1 LAQYD
6 INLREY
12 WRILKK
18 RKAIVI
24 LTALILGTFSTAFAF
39 LRAPAPIYSSVCSI
53 RFERETT
60 VEGLYA
66 KTLSWGSGDDLETQ
80 MSVIQSY
87 PVFEKVAEKLRRI
100 PSRDI
105 GIKDHA
111 LKQNAIRIIEDLQS
125 KVTVER
131 ENFANIINILVTDR
145 DPLLTQRL
153 ANTIAL
159 TYKEMHSQQQM
170 KRTTEAL
177 KYIRDQLREVRQ
189 KLRESEEEFNRF
201 SQANQIISID
211 MQSENLLA
219 RAQELQNNIQKLGE
233 TRRGLTALSNRLDR
247 FIEKPEVADANFYS
261 PAAGKQYQ
269 AANDKVVE
277 LTLKRET
284 LLQDFTSRHPE
295 VIAADRRIAE
305 VARKMAMLLKIE
317 MKMAQTKEGDLNGQL
332 SQIEQKTNSLM
343 EKKLEYDRLKRK
355 VELYTNMTSLLEQKN
370 QEALIRKA
378 EKPEEVTIVKPA
390 LTPTSPI
397 NPPKTATTG
406 AMGVVIGLVLGLVA
420 AFIVE
425 TFDTSLGA
433 IEDVEET
440 LGSQV
445 LGVVPHADA
454 KELIETLE
462 KTLPQGKESS
472 SVMQTAYLVS
482 HSFPKSMISESFR
495 ALRTNIQFR
504 DAESQTRAI
513 ALTSASPQEGKTMV
527 SVNLAI
533 TMAQAGMKTLLVGSD
548 MRKPMLARA
557 FGVEITP
564 GLTDILLGN
573 YAWRD
578 TVKTITDL
586 IMGKM
591 SLDEVM
597 MTPGLDNLHLI
608 TAGSIPPNPAVLIES
623 KRLIEFVDEA
633 KEEYDLILFDSPP
646 ILSTA
651 DAAILG
657 SKMDGVLLVYRVG
670 SVSRGLLKR
679 ATTQLEQAK
688 CNFMGVVLN
697 GMRPE
702 ISPDFQDFKYYK
714 YYYSYS
720 EQDEKGRKGKG
731 WLGLLP
737 LFTGK
742 DRSRGKEGQ
751 TSPPDKKRRR
761 TRDREGTKYR
771 FLKISLLFIALA
783 FLAAGLLWQN
793 GIIDPLKLLGAEGPN
808 KGHIKKPDPG
818 KMDSFKKKQN
828 VPAVKATKTLPKPA
842 RQPEKEIP
850 APVLKPPRPAATTP
864 TEEKSESSVKLTKT
878 APGPTKGT
886 GGQGAKAPPAATAG
900 IPGEEKSPGEPVPVA
915 ETAPQPY
922 SLYLGSFKTLKRAET
937 AFRVQSRKGLAPY
950 WTRVKFKD
958 KGEWYRLFI
967 GHFKAPREAEAF
979 LLEHGLKDAKVKK
992 TAFGNLVGVYPS
1004 DSSALED
1011 QKHALKDHGFSP
1023 YILTGP
1029 GGNSRLMVGAYVTRE
1044 GAEYQRG
1051 LLQSKGLQSQIVD
1064 R

>member
-1 LAQYD
+1 MAQYD

-24 LTALILGTFSTAFAF
+24 LTALILGIFSTAFAF
-39 LRAPAPIYSSVCSI
+39 LRAPTPIYTSVCSI

-66 KTLSWGSGDDLETQ
+66 KTLSWSGGDDLETQ

-87 PVFEKVAEKLRRI
+87 PVFEMVAAKLKRI
-100 PSRDI
+100 PRKAV
-105 GIKDHA
+105 GVKDHA

-131 ENFANIINILVTDR
+131 ESFTNIINIIVTDR

-159 TYKEMHSQQQM
+159 TYKELHSQQQM

-177 KYIRDQLREVRQ
+177 KYIRDQLKEVRQ
-189 KLRESEEEFNRF
+189 KLRDAENEFNRF

-219 RAQELQNNIQKLGE
+219 RAQEIQKKIQELGE
-233 TRRGLTALSNRLDR
+233 KRRGLTALLARLES
-247 FIEKPEVADANFYS
+247 FIDKPEDAEANFYA
-261 PAAGKQYQ
+261 PEAGAQYQ
-269 AANDKVVE
+269 AANDKLVE

-284 LLQDFTSRHPE
+284 LLQDYTARHPE
-295 VIAADRRIAE
+295 VIAVDRRIVE
-305 VARKMAMLLKIE
+305 IARKMAMLLKIE
-317 MKMAQTKEGDLNGQL
+317 LKMTLAREKDLREQL
-332 SQIEQKTNSLM
+332 GQIEQKTGALM
-343 EKKLEYDRLKRK
+343 EKKLNYDRLKRK

-390 LTPTSPI
+390 LTPTNPI

-445 LGVVPHADA
+445 LGVIPHADA
-454 KELIETLE
+454 KELVESLE
-462 KTLPQGKESS
+462 ETLPQGKESS

-495 ALRTNIQFR
+495 ALRTNIQFK
-504 DAESQTRAI
+504 DAESKTRAI
-513 ALTSASPQEGKTMV
+513 AMTSASPQEGKTMV

-623 KRLIEFVDEA
+623 KRLKEFVDEA
-633 KEEYDLILFDSPP
+633 REEYDLILFDSPP

-720 EQDEKGRKGKG
+720 EQDSKAGRGKG
-731 WLGLLP
+731 WLGLP

-742 DRSRGKEGQ
+742 DRRKGKAGPVPQ
-751 TSPPDKKRRR
+751 GRKRRR
-761 TRDREGTKYR
+761 AGTTEGAKYR
-771 FLKISLLFIALA
+771 PLKISLLLIALA

-793 GIIDPLKLLGAEGPN
+793 GIIDPLKILGAEGPN
-808 KGHIKKPDPG
+808 RNG
-818 KMDSFKKKQN
+818 
-828 VPAVKATKTLPKPA
+828 AEKPA
-842 RQPEKEIP
+842 PVKMQPVKPLKRISAPRSPKRPPKTARKQAIP
-850 APVLKPPRPAATTP
+850 APVLKPSRPASTGLAKETTGP
-864 TEEKSESSVKLTKT
+864 PVTITKAVPG
-878 APGPTKGT
+878 APKGAA
-886 GGQGAKAPPAATAG
+886 GGQGAAPPPAATPG
-900 IPGEEKSPGEPVPVA
+900 IQDKVKGPGENTTAAGMVPL
-915 ETAPQPY
+915 PY
-922 SLYLGSFKTLKRAET
+922 SLYLGSFKSLERAET
-937 AFRVQSRKGLAPY
+937 AITENGRKGLAPF
-950 WTRVKFKD
+950 WTRVKFKN
-958 KGEWYRLFI
+958 KGEWYRVFL
-967 GHFKAPREAEAF
+967 GHFKDPQEAEAF
-979 LLEHGLKDAKVKK
+979 LREHGLSNAKVRKA
-992 TAFGNLVGVYPS
+992 AFGNLLGLYPA
-1004 DSSALED
+1004 DSGALED
-1011 QKHALKDHGFSP
+1011 KKRALKEQGFSP

-1029 GGNSRLMVGAYVTRE
+1029 GEKSRLMVGAYVTRE
-1044 GAEYQRG
+1044 GAEYQKG
-1051 LLQSKGLQSQIVD
+1051 LLQSKGFQSDIVN

>member
-1 LAQYD
+1 MAQYD

-24 LTALILGTFSTAFAF
+24 LTALILGIFSTTFAF
-39 LRAPAPIYSSVCSI
+39 LRAPTPIYSSVCSI

-66 KTLSWGSGDDLETQ
+66 KTLSWGGGDDLETQ

-87 PVFEKVAEKLRRI
+87 PVFEKVAAKLKRI
-100 PSRDI
+100 PGRAI
-105 GIKDHA
+105 GVKDHA

-131 ENFANIINILVTDR
+131 EKFTNIINILVTDG

-233 TRRGLTALSNRLDR
+233 TRRGLTALSNRLEIY
-247 FIEKPEVADANFYS
+247 IEKPEGGDANFYS
-261 PAAGKQYQ
+261 PEAGAQYQ

-284 LLQDFTSRHPE
+284 LLQDFTPRHPE
-295 VIAADRRIAE
+295 VIAVDRRIAE

-317 MKMAQTKEGDLNGQL
+317 MKMAQAKEGDLNGQL
-332 SQIEQKTNSLM
+332 SQIEQKTSSLM
-343 EKKLEYDRLKRK
+343 EKKLEYDRIKRK

-445 LGVVPHADA
+445 LGVIPHADA

-462 KTLPQGKESS
+462 EVLPQGKESS

-495 ALRTNIQFR
+495 ALRTNIQFK

-513 ALTSASPQEGKTMV
+513 AMTSASPQEGKTMV

-623 KRLIEFVDEA
+623 KRLMEFVDEA

-679 ATTQLEQAK
+679 AVTQLEQAK

-742 DRSRGKEGQ
+742 DRGRGKEDQ
-751 TSPPDKKRRR
+751 SPPDKKRRR

-771 FLKISLLFIALA
+771 PLKISLLFIALA

-793 GIIDPLKLLGAEGPN
+793 GIIDPLKLLGAEGLE
-808 KGHIKKPDPG
+808 KRHMTKSDPG
-818 KMDSFKKKQN
+818 KMDSLKKKKQL
-828 VPAVKATKTLPKPA
+828 PAVKVTKTLTKPKPA
-842 RQPEKEIP
+842 RQPEIP
-850 APVLKPPRPAATTP
+850 APVLKPPRPAATTQEK
-864 TEEKSESSVKLTKT
+864 TEPPVKLAKAAT
-878 APGPTKGT
+878 GPGT
-886 GGQGAKAPPAATAG
+886 GGQGAKVPTAATAG
-900 IPGEEKSPGEPVPVA
+900 IPGEGKSPVEPVPVA
-915 ETAPQPY
+915 DVVPQPY
-922 SLYLGSFKTLKRAET
+922 SLYLGSVKTLKQAE
-937 AFRVQSRKGLAPY
+937 AAIQVQSRKGLAPY
-950 WTRVKFKD
+950 WTRVMFKD

-967 GHFKAPREAEAF
+967 GHFKTPQEAEAF
-979 LLEHGLKDAKVKK
+979 LLEHGLKEAKVKK
-992 TAFGNLVGVYPS
+992 TAFGNLVGVYPG
-1004 DSSALED
+1004 DSSSLED
-1011 QKHALKDHGFSP
+1011 QEHALREHGFSP
-1023 YILTGP
+1023 YILTGS
-1029 GGNSRLMVGAYVTRE
+1029 GGKSRLMVGAYVTRE
-1044 GAEYQRG
+1044 GAEYQKG
-1051 LLQSKGLQSQIVD
+1051 LLQSKGLQGQIVN